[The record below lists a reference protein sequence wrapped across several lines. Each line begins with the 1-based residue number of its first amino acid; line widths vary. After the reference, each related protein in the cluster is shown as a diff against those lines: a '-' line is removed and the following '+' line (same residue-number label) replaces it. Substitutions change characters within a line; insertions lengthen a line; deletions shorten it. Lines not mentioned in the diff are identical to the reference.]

1 MTNEEKLIDALTHV
15 DDIVKLMEDNEWEVY
30 LYRHLST
37 IKYELERQ
45 LSNERSK
52 R

>member
-1 MTNEEKLIDALTHV
+1 MTNEEKLVSALTHV
-15 DDIVKLMEDNEWEVY
+15 DDIVKLMEDNEWKVY

-37 IKYELERQ
+37 IKYELERH
-45 LSNERSK
+45 LSNERNK